1 MITGPRE
8 EIIGEN
14 EFKLAGDE
22 FLKSAIGKM
31 DEKDKETLS
40 LILKSP
46 EFKKSCEEGTMKDEN
61 MKRIWKEYCD
71 NK

>member
-46 EFKKSCEEGTMKDEN
+46 EFKKSCEEGRKHETYLE
-61 MKRIWKEYCD
+61 RVL
-71 NK
+71 